1 MQRILFDASVYI
13 ESLRSQD
20 QALIQ
25 TRAVVPGTALWLS
38 SVVIE
43 GLYAGSNKNS
53 IRIVEKLERDFK
65 TVGRI
70 LTPEAGD
77 WAGAGRILAKIGV
90 WLEGLAYGE
99 IYVLEAR
106 VAEDVPA
113 HRAKGS
119 GLGRNHDRLAGH
131 IATTLS

>member
-77 WAGAGRILAKIGV
+77 WAGAGRILAKIGAKY
-90 WLEGLAYGE
+90 GLK
-99 IYVLEAR
+99 VLHTEKSTFLKPVSR
-106 VAEDVPA
+106 KMFRPIVPKVPA
-113 HRAKGS
+113 
-119 GLGRNHDRLAGH
+119 LGGTMTDLPD
-131 IATTLS
+131 T